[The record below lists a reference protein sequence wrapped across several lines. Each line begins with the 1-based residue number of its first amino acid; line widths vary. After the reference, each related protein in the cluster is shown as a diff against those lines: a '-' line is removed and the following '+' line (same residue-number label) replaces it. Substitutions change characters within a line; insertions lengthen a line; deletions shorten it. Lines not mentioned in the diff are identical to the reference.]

1 MATESAPLPI
11 SQQRILR
18 FENGSAVGVSNRWDG
33 GQYCAILTKAG
44 IVGCG
49 IFDMRT
55 PAEFGQA
62 IAIARGTPEN
72 PLVQPEDLLNATIVD
87 CTPRALELG
96 VTVGMKGRAAVEQML
111 QSNPDTWPASGS
123 APIRVKSI
131 DHVTFVVADLERS
144 RVFYRDVLGMV
155 EVPRPNFGF
164 AGLWF
169 QAGATQIHLILEHA
183 DSGPARVQ
191 LPERCSISRT
201 RHVAFEVDDAAMTVR
216 RLNELGVPIVA
227 GPKQRPDGPTQLYIL
242 DPDQNLIELFAAR

>member
-1 MATESAPLPI
+1 MPNASAPLPI
-11 SQQRILR
+11 SEQRILR
-18 FENGSAVGVSNRWDG
+18 FENGTAVGISHRWEG
-33 GQYCAILTKAG
+33 GQYCEILTKAG

-62 IAIARGTPEN
+62 IAIARGTPDH
-72 PLVQPEDLLNATIVD
+72 PLVQPEDLLKATIVD
-87 CTPRALELG
+87 CTPQALALG
-96 VTVGMKGRAAVEQML
+96 VSIGMTGQAAVEQML
-111 QSNPDTWPASGS
+111 RSHPQEASPGQA

-131 DHVTFVVADLERS
+131 DHVTFVVADLDRS
-144 RVFYRDVLGMV
+144 RGFYRDILGMV

-183 DSGPARVQ
+183 DSGPAKVQ

-201 RHVAFEVDDAAMTVR
+201 RHVAFEVDDAKMTVR
-216 RLNELGVPIVA
+216 RLNELGIPIVA

-242 DPDQNLIELFAAR
+242 DPDQNLIELFASR